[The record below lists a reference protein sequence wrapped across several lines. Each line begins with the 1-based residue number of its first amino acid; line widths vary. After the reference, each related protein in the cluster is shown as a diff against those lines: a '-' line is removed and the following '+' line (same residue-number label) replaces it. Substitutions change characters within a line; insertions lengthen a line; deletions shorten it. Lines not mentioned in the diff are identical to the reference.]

1 MSEELTFKNALAA
14 KRAIADY
21 LVKPLAKLTPEE
33 MAKVEEILEKTLN
46 KREVMTFIRDYF
58 RGQRN

>member
-1 MSEELTFKNALAA
+1 L
-14 KRAIADY
+14 IADY

-46 KREVMTFIRDYF
+46 KQEVMTFIRDYF
-58 RGQRN
+58 